1 MKFHDKCAA
10 ALLAPLTKGERMSRV
25 SSWLNQLV
33 NSLTNSRFFNW
44 VAGHV
49 LVPFWA
55 WKTPVYPQ
63 HGGPR
68 ASIQPSDN
76 MQRMMNL
83 ILPLKDKTA
92 VGRAKAALAI
102 ASNLD
107 EIYAGLDNVG
117 TVHFARFVIIENN
130 MCMISTYDG
139 DFSNYIR
146 DFVAQLG
153 TVFDSVVKL
162 IEGGD
167 AMIPTNQNIDAFIN
181 WVHDRDVY
189 QIPDVATDLLR
200 YGTIGHSASAP
211 GTVDDL
217 RLLPRA
223 LILQLNANPNALLG
237 SGYRGYPGI
246 SVAQI
251 RDKMGLGW

>member
-1 MKFHDKCAA
+1 
-10 ALLAPLTKGERMSRV
+10 MSNG
-25 SSWLNQLV
+25 SAWLNRLV
-33 NSLTNSRFFNW
+33 NSLADSKFFNFL
-44 VAGHV
+44 AGRV

-55 WKTPVYPQ
+55 WRTPVYPQ
-63 HGGPR
+63 HGGPH
-68 ASIQPSDN
+68 AAIQPGDN

-83 ILPLKDKTA
+83 VLPLKDKTA

-117 TVHFARFVIIENN
+117 TVHFARFVIINNN
-130 MCMISTYDG
+130 MCMISSYDG

-153 TVFDSVVKL
+153 TVFDSVVAL
-162 IEGGD
+162 IEDGD
-167 AMIPTNQNIDAFIN
+167 AMIPTKENIDAFIN

-200 YGTIGHSASAP
+200 YGTIRHPTSEP
-211 GTVDDL
+211 GMVDDL
-217 RLLPRA
+217 QLLPRA
-223 LILQLNANPNALLG
+223 LILQLHANPNALLG

-246 SVAQI
+246 TVAQI
-251 RDKMGLGW
+251 RHKMGMGW